1 MRVVYLTFSFQM
13 KHIRLINNI
22 FVDLHPTIQADICL
36 YCQIVYGNF
45 LCHSLAR
52 LKVIKLIDIMIIKL
66 KTKKKNKIKFI
77 KLSLRK

>member
-13 KHIRLINNI
+13 KYIINNI
-22 FVDLHPTIQADICL
+22 FLDLHPTIQADICL

-66 KTKKKNKIKFI
+66 KTKKNKIK
-77 KLSLRK
+77 